1 MKLLL
6 VAPSARMLAE
16 SARLAGYDF
25 IALDYFGDLDTCEA
39 GECYS
44 LNHTYGAEGDSDRC
58 IDRLYSHIG
67 DVEFTHVIYGSGFE
81 NHPEYVAEL
90 EGKYR
95 VLGNGTDTLRRVRD
109 WGNFFSSLKRIGVAF
124 PESFVVGG
132 DEVRDFSGDWI
143 IKPLKTGGGHGIFR
157 LCEQVDFEALDDRVL
172 IQEFIDGKEIS
183 ASLISDGSEAVCL
196 CATEQ
201 LIGTHFNRYRY
212 VGNIA
217 PLDADKELL
226 REIEEVSKK
235 VVEEFE
241 LVGSVGVDLMLSD
254 GVPYVVEVNPRVQG
268 SMEAV
273 EKVCGK
279 SVVDLHVKACLRDID
294 IVELEAALSIKRKS
308 GYFGRKIL
316 FADRDVRFSIKQQE
330 FDFVKDVPHYGEV
343 IKELDPICTVLARGK
358 TRDECHAALAGNEMA
373 LRQRL
378 TPLNR

>member
-6 VAPSARMLAE
+6 VAPSARMLSE

-25 IALDYFGDLDTCEA
+25 VALDYFGDLDTCEA

-44 LNHTYGAEGDSDRC
+44 LNHTYGVEGDSDRC
-58 IDRLYSHIG
+58 IDRLYSHVG

-95 VLGNGTDTLRRVRD
+95 VLGNGSEALRRVRD
-109 WGNFFSSLKRIGVAF
+109 WGNFFSSLERIGVSF
-124 PESFVVGG
+124 PESFVVGR

-143 IKPLKTGGGHGIFR
+143 IKPLRSGGGHGIFR
-157 LCEQVDFEALDDRVL
+157 LGEQVDFDALDEKVL
-172 IQEFIDGKEIS
+172 IQRFINGKEIS

-196 CATEQ
+196 CTTEQ
-201 LIGTHFNRYRY
+201 LIGTHFNKYRY
-212 VGNIA
+212 AGNVA

-235 VVEEFE
+235 VVEEFG
-241 LVGSVGVDLMLSD
+241 LVGSVGVDMMLRD
-254 GVPYVVEVNPRVQG
+254 GIPYVVEVNPRVQG
-268 SMEAV
+268 SMEVV

-279 SVVDLHVKACLRDID
+279 SVVDLHVKACLREID
-294 IVELEAALSIKRKS
+294 IAELAEELRRGRMR

-316 FADRDVRFSIKQQE
+316 FADRDVKFSIEKRE
-330 FDFVKDVPHYGEV
+330 FDFVKDVPHYDEA
-343 IKELDPICTVLARGK
+343 IRERDPICTVLAEGK
-358 TRDECHAALAGNEMA
+358 TRDECSAALASNEAA
-373 LRQRL
+373 LRRKL
-378 TPLNR
+378 TAL